1 VTRSSARDKVRVMSN
16 ASERDQHGRP
26 APARPTAPVA
36 TPSHAERARTLLD
49 GATTATLC
57 TLAREPAGYPYGSL
71 ITFALDEHRPVFL
84 ISDLAE
90 HTRNLKDDA
99 RSSLLVSESRPGDP
113 LANGR
118 VTLLGVCAP
127 AGDAER
133 ERARAAYLARHPSA
147 EQYASFGDFSF
158 WTLEVNAVR
167 YIGGYGR
174 MSWIQPSEWM
184 TAQPDPI
191 APDARAILDHMN
203 QDHADALPLYLR
215 AFSSVSEVLRA
226 EMSSIDRLGFE
237 LSVMTAQGT
246 QTVRLPFHEP
256 IASKNDARKA
266 LVGLLREAR
275 SKLGIAG

>member
-1 VTRSSARDKVRVMSN
+1 MSN
-16 ASERDQHGRP
+16 SPERDQHGRP
-26 APARPTAPVA
+26 APAQPAVKVPA
-36 TPSHAERARTLLD
+36 PSHAERARTLVQ
-49 GATTATLC
+49 GVTTGTLC
-57 TLAREPAGYPYGSL
+57 TLSREPAGYPYGSL
-71 ITFALDEHRPVFL
+71 IMFSLDEHRPVFL

-99 RSSLLVSESRPGDP
+99 RSSLLVSETRPGDP

-118 VTLLGVCAP
+118 VTLLGTCSP
-127 AGDAER
+127 AADA
-133 ERARAAYLARHPSA
+133 ERARAAYLAQHPSA

-158 WTLEVNAVR
+158 WTLDVSAVR

-174 MSWIQPSEWM
+174 MSWISPNEWM
-184 TAQPDPI
+184 AAQADPI
-191 APDARAILDHMN
+191 APDAWAILDHMN

-237 LSVMTAQGT
+237 LSVTTAQGT

-256 IASKNDARKA
+256 IASKNDARRA

-275 SKLGIAG
+275 AQLGM

>member
-1 VTRSSARDKVRVMSN
+1 MSN
-16 ASERDQHGRP
+16 APESNEHGRLAILADSTSP
-26 APARPTAPVA
+26 GGAAPAAAQPPVA
-36 TPSHAERARTLLD
+36 APSHAERARTLLE
-49 GATTATLC
+49 GVTSGTLC

-71 ITFALDEHRPVFL
+71 VTFALDEHRPVFL
-84 ISDLAE
+84 ISELAE

-127 AGDAER
+127 ASDSER
-133 ERARAAYLARHPSA
+133 ERARAAYLARHPNA
-147 EQYASFGDFSF
+147 EQYASFSDFSF
-158 WTLEVNAVR
+158 WALEVGAVR

-174 MSWIQPSEWM
+174 MSWIQPSEWI
-184 TAQPDPI
+184 TARPDPI
-191 APDARAILDHMN
+191 APDARGILEHMN

-215 AFSSVSEVLRA
+215 AFSSVQDVVRV

-237 LSVMTAQGT
+237 LSVVTSQGT
-246 QTVRLPFHEP
+246 QTVRFAFHES
-256 IASKNDARKA
+256 IGTKNDARKA

-275 SKLGIAG
+275 TKLGIAS